1 MIDVDDDDDDYID
14 NDDAKDDK
22 ELEDDDLELKPRGT
36 KRTRAPSA
44 SPKKKETVVKEPPVK
59 KAKTPAPKKR
69 APALT
74 SASAGGESAAEKV
87 LATIPD
93 AILPEVDPSKKVNF
107 FALQAAKDNAS
118 QPTGNIDIPEAQPNC
133 LGGLT
138 IVFTGILPNLER
150 TQAEN
155 LAKKYG
161 ARVTKSI
168 SGKTSL
174 VVLGDDAGPSKV
186 QKISA
191 LKIKAIN
198 EEGFILLLSMMPADG
213 GDGAAAQ
220 KAKQLRE
227 EEDRKI
233 MEQVERDVALEEEK
247 KREQEQKLIEHRKE
261 EAKRAKAKV
270 ISPSIKSEGLEE
282 NQFMSHGSFPDSHLP
297 KDEPKIIL
305 EEDKLWTT
313 KYKPTDIRSLCGN
326 KGSVNKLQH
335 WLSNWF
341 ESRKGPGNEND
352 GLKYRAVLISGP
364 PGIGKTT
371 AAHIVSKQ
379 LGYDILEKN
388 ASDVRS
394 KSLLNQQ
401 VKSVLN
407 NTSVVGFFKHRN
419 DEVEDKNAKKFVL
432 IMDEVDGMSSGDHG
446 GVGAL
451 AAFCKVT
458 KMPLILI
465 CNERTLPKMR
475 PLLTCTFGLRFQ
487 RPLEKDVISKLF
499 TIAMREGIK
508 MDKEIVGQL
517 VQATGGDIRQMI
529 NLMYTV
535 SRTQKQFGQAEATK
549 ASKQW
554 GKETI
559 LKPFDIVPSFLGN
572 RIWHEGS
579 NHNLNAKLEMYFND
593 MDIVPL
599 MIQDNYL
606 GCRPANAVSEKDA
619 LKRIAKASDDILR
632 SDRVNSLIRS
642 SEQQWSLLPFHAI
655 LSTIAPSYEV
665 HGQFGLR
672 IFFPSWLGQNSKA
685 MKFLRL
691 LQSVQYHTRTCTTS
705 EKMELRLEYIPL
717 MAHRLVDPLI
727 EQGESG
733 IESVIGFMDSYYLN
747 KEDWDSIVELGVGR
761 NKDSELVKGL
771 KTAVKSKF
779 TRKYNE
785 STHPTIIYKTGDSVS
800 KGGAKAAKVDFE
812 DVVEDDT
819 SNDKGDE
826 KDSEQPT
833 DVTKDKQIGIKVK
846 THEQYLKEQARKAK
860 KREKEA
866 KAKK

>member
-1 MIDVDDDDDDYID
+1 MD
-14 NDDAKDDK
+14 
-22 ELEDDDLELKPRGT
+22 EDDLEIIEPPKPKT
-36 KRTRAPSA
+36 TRAKPDA
-44 SPKKKETVVKEPPVK
+44 SRSRKVMKPPIDIADEPPTK
-59 KAKTPAPKKR
+59 KAKTTPAKKKTTT
-69 APALT
+69 PVT
-74 SASAGGESAAEKV
+74 SGSESIAEKV

-93 AILPEVDPSKKVNF
+93 AVLPEVDPTKKVNF
-107 FALQAAKDNAS
+107 FALQAAKDNAP
-118 QPTGNIDIPEAQPNC
+118 QPTGDINIPEAQPNC

-186 QKISA
+186 QKISS
-191 LKIKAIN
+191 LNIKAIN
-198 EEGFILLLSMMPADG
+198 EEGFIQLLTLMPADG
-213 GDGAAAQ
+213 GDGVAAQ

-247 KREQEQKLIEHRKE
+247 KRQHEQELKKYRKE
-261 EAKRAKAKV
+261 EERRAKEKAKQSSTLPV
-270 ISPSIKSEGLEE
+270 KSEDISE
-282 NQFMSHGSFPDSHLP
+282 NQLLSHGSFPQSQLP

-305 EEDKLWTT
+305 DEDKLWTT
-313 KYKPTDIRSLCGN
+313 KYKPTDINSLCGN
-326 KGSVNKLQH
+326 KGSVSKLKN
-335 WLSNWF
+335 WLENWF
-341 ESRKGPGNEND
+341 ESRKGPGRESD
-352 GLKYRAVLISGP
+352 GLKFRAVLISGP

-371 AAHIVSKQ
+371 AAHIVSQQ
-379 LGYDILEKN
+379 LGFDVLEKN

-401 VKSVLN
+401 VKGVLN
-407 NTSVVGFFKHRN
+407 NTSVVGYFKHRG
-419 DEVEDKNAKKFVL
+419 DAVEDKNSKKFAL

-458 KMPLILI
+458 HMPLILI

-475 PLLTCTFGLRFQ
+475 PLVACTYGLRFQ

-499 TIAMREGIK
+499 TIAMREKIK
-508 MDKEIVGQL
+508 MDKEVVGQL

-529 NLMYTV
+529 NLMYTA
-535 SRTQKQFGQAEATK
+535 SRTQKQFGQVEATK

-554 GKETI
+554 GKEAI
-559 LKPFDIVPSFLGN
+559 LKPFDIIPSFFGN
-572 RIWHEGS
+572 RIWHEGA
-579 NHNLNAKLEMYFND
+579 NHNLNAKLELYFND

-606 GCRPANAVSEKDA
+606 GCKPSNAVSEKDA
-619 LKRIAKASDDILR
+619 LKKIAKASDDILR

-665 HGQFGLR
+665 HGQLLQR
-672 IFFPSWLGQNSKA
+672 INFPAWLGQNSKA
-685 MKFLRL
+685 MKFMRL
-691 LQSVQYHTRTCTTS
+691 LQGVQYHTRTCTTS
-705 EKMELRLEYIPL
+705 EKIELRLEYIPL
-717 MAHRLVDPLI
+717 MAHRLVDPLKGY
-727 EQGESG
+727 GEDG
-733 IESVIGFMDSYYLN
+733 IESVIDFMDSYYLN
-747 KEDWDSIVELGVGR
+747 KEDWDSIVELGVGK
-761 NKDSELVKGL
+761 NKDTLLTQGL
-771 KTAVKSKF
+771 KPAVKSKF

-785 STHPTIIYKTGDSVS
+785 LSHPTIILKTGDSVS
-800 KGGAKAAKVDFE
+800 KGGARAPKVDFE

-819 SNDKGDE
+819 TSDKSEE
-826 KDSEQPT
+826 KDAEQTT
-833 DVTKDKQIGIKVK
+833 DVTKDKQIGVKVK

-860 KREKEA
+860 RREKDA